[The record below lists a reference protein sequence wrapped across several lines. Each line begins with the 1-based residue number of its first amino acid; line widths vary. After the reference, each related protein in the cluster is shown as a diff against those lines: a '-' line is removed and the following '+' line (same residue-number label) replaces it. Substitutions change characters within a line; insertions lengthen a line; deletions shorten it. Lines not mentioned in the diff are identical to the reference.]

1 MIYFSFL
8 LLTALVLTLSR
19 GGWLSALLGLAFM
32 GFALLTSQY
41 FERKGFLIT
50 LIAGF
55 IAVAFIVLASTP
67 VVERVLTMTERDTE
81 TNLQA
86 RIIGW
91 KGTIVMIKDHP
102 LIGTGP
108 GTYATIFTQYQP
120 PGTFKR
126 RRMAH
131 NDYLHFVSET
141 GLLLIPI
148 IIWLIIA
155 LYKKG
160 LKKFQ
165 NPSRLVRGITLG
177 ALAGITAIL
186 FHSIADFN
194 LHIPANAILFTIL
207 AALIV
212 APLPTNQ

>member
-1 MIYFSFL
+1 
-8 LLTALVLTLSR
+8 
-19 GGWLSALLGLAFM
+19 M

-41 FERKGFLIT
+41 FERKGFLIA
-50 LIAGF
+50 LIGGF

-67 VVERVLTMTERDTE
+67 VVERVLTMTERDPE
-81 TNLQA
+81 TNLHA
-86 RIIGW
+86 RILGW

-102 LIGTGP
+102 LIGAGP
-108 GTYATIFTQYQP
+108 GTYTTIFAQYQP
-120 PGTFKR
+120 PGTLKR

-148 IIWLIIA
+148 IVWMIVA

-160 LKKFQ
+160 FQKLK
-165 NPSRLVRGITLG
+165 NPSRLVRGITIG
-177 ALAGITAIL
+177 AMAGITAIL
-186 FHSIADFN
+186 IHSIADFN

-207 AALIV
+207 GALIV
-212 APLPTNQ
+212 SPIPETSDRQIV